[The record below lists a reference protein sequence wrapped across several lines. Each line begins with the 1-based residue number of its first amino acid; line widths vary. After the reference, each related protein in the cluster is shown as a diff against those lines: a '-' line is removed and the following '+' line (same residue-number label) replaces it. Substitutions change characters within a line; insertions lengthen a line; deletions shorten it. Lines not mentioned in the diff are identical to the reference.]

1 MKDNRKIF
9 VGNVVKISGNKTISV
24 SVERMVQ
31 DSLYGK
37 NIKKSSKFLVH
48 DEKNICKVG
57 DRISF
62 KEGKPLSKR
71 KHFFVV
77 EIFNKLYDSARV

>member
-1 MKDNRKIF
+1 MKENRKIF
-9 VGNVVKISGNKTISV
+9 IGNVVKISGNKTVSV
-24 SVERMVQ
+24 SVERTVQ
-31 DSLYGK
+31 DPLYGK

-48 DEKNICKVG
+48 DEKSICKVG

-62 KEGKPLSKR
+62 KEGRPLSKR

-77 EIFNKLYDSARV
+77 EIFNKLYDSTRV

>member
-1 MKDNRKIF
+1 MNNNKKVF
-9 VGNVVKISGNKTISV
+9 VGNVIKISGNKTVSV

-31 DSLYGK
+31 NSLYGK

-57 DRISF
+57 ARISF
-62 KEGKPLSKR
+62 KEGRPLSKR

-77 EIFNKLYDSARV
+77 EIFNNLYDTARV

>member
-1 MKDNRKIF
+1 MNNSKKVF
-9 VGNVVKISGNKTISV
+9 VGNVIKISGNKTVSV

-31 DSLYGK
+31 NSLYGK

-62 KEGKPLSKR
+62 KEGRPLSKR

-77 EIFNKLYDSARV
+77 EIFNNLYDTARV

>member
-1 MKDNRKIF
+1 MNNNKKVF
-9 VGNVVKISGNKTISV
+9 VGNVIKISGNKTVSV

-31 DSLYGK
+31 NSLYGK

-62 KEGKPLSKR
+62 KEGRPLSKR

-77 EIFNKLYDSARV
+77 EIFNNLYDPARV

>member
-1 MKDNRKIF
+1 MNNSKKVF
-9 VGNVVKISGNKTISV
+9 VGNVIKISGNKTVSV

-31 DSLYGK
+31 NSLYGK

-62 KEGKPLSKR
+62 KEGRPLSKR
-71 KHFFVV
+71 KHFFVF
-77 EIFNKLYDSARV
+77 E

>member
-1 MKDNRKIF
+1 MNDNKRIF
-9 VGNVVKISGNKTISV
+9 VGNVVKISGNKTVSV
-24 SVERMVQ
+24 SVERTVQ

-57 DRISF
+57 DRVSF
-62 KEGKPLSKR
+62 KEGRPLSKR

-77 EIFNKLYDSARV
+77 EIFNKLYDSTRV

>member
-9 VGNVVKISGNKTISV
+9 VGNVVKISGNKTVSV

-57 DRISF
+57 DKISF
-62 KEGKPLSKR
+62 KEGRPFSKK

-77 EIFNKLYDSARV
+77 EIFNNLYDSARV

>member
-1 MKDNRKIF
+1 MNENRKIF
-9 VGNVVKISGNKTISV
+9 IGNVVKISGNKTVSV
-24 SVERMVQ
+24 SVERTVQ
-31 DSLYGK
+31 DPLYGK

-62 KEGKPLSKR
+62 REGRPLSKR

-77 EIFNKLYDSARV
+77 EIFNKIYDSTRV

>member
-1 MKDNRKIF
+1 MNNNKKVF
-9 VGNVVKISGNKTISV
+9 VGNVIKISGNKTVSV

-31 DSLYGK
+31 NSLYGK

-48 DEKNICKVG
+48 DEKKICKVG

-62 KEGKPLSKR
+62 KEGRPLSKR

-77 EIFNKLYDSARV
+77 EIFNNLYDTARV